1 MTLEQAMSTT
11 GYAYALLNECLEKL
25 NKVFESKDE
34 LLHWHENFG
43 NSLETAMT
51 LVENCIDDL
60 KEDGE

>member
-1 MTLEQAMSTT
+1 MTLEQAI
-11 GYAYALLNECLEKL
+11 ALLNECLEKL

-51 LVENCIDDL
+51 LVENCISDL
-60 KEDGE
+60 STDNDE

>member
-1 MTLEQAMSTT
+1 MTLEQAI
-11 GYAYALLNECLEKL
+11 ALLNESLEKL

-34 LLHWHENFG
+34 LLHWHEGFG